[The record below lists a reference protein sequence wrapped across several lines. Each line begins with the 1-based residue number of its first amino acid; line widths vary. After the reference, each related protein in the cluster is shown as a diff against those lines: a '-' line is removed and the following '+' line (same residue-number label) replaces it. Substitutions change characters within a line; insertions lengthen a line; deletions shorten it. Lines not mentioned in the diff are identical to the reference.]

1 MWRTLLPPR
10 QTNQHKPGKTRAA
23 EIYDQ
28 LSDEAEK
35 LFSCF
40 DQNLGFLP
48 SLDVVS
54 LVIDSKTNTK
64 KYIAGIEYDKYE
76 ARQMALYTC

>member
-28 LSDEAEK
+28 FSDDAEK
-35 LFSCF
+35 LFSCI